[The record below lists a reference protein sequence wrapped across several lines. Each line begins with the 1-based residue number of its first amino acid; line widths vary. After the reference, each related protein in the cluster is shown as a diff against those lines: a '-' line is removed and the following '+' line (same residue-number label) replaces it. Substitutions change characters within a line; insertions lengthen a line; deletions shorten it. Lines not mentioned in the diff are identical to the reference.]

1 MERISDEKLFY
12 LRSRWI
18 WKENALSIMIE
29 AKIKS
34 IFSCISMLD
43 KDFYEELV
51 ENILLK
57 IK

>member
-12 LRSRWI
+12 LRSRGI
-18 WKENALSIMIE
+18 DKEDALSIMIE

-34 IFSCISMLD
+34 LFLCISMLD
-43 KDFYEELV
+43 NDFYEELI
-51 ENILLK
+51 EETLEK